1 MRIFEFYYLYL
12 STAFDYVLYA
22 LPALLV
28 TIWARLRNARACAE
42 GSRMLAASSV
52 NGSEAAVELLKAGGL
67 DRVAIEP
74 VEGELTNHYDPA
86 QMVLRLS
93 PAVYA
98 GGSLAAIGI
107 AAHEAGHAIQDAKRY
122 PGLVVRSVIVPLAA
136 IGSTVC
142 WLLVLAGLMIG
153 LAPLVLSGIVLFSLN
168 VALQIIN
175 LPVEFNASRR
185 AREMLRLTRVISAEE
200 EPVVAKVLEAAAWA
214 HVAAALVG
222 VLTLRFDLWPSRF
235 TTSPRP

>member
-1 MRIFEFYYLYL
+1 MRIFEFYHLYL

-22 LPALLV
+22 MPALLV
-28 TIWARLRNARACAE
+28 TIWAQLRNARSCAE
-42 GSRMLAASSV
+42 GSRIPAACGLS
-52 NGSEAAVELLKAGGL
+52 GSAAAVVLMKAGGRE
-67 DRVAIEP
+67 RVAIEP
-74 VEGELTNHYDPA
+74 VEGELNNHYDPA
-86 QMVLRLS
+86 QIVLRLS
-93 PAVYA
+93 RAVYA
-98 GGSLAAIGI
+98 GNSLAAIGI
-107 AAHEAGHAIQDAKRY
+107 AAHETGHAIQDAKRY
-122 PGLVVRSVIVPLAA
+122 PGLVVRSVIVPLAT

-175 LPVEFNASRR
+175 LPVEFNANRR
-185 AREMLRLTRVISAEE
+185 AREVLRLTRVISAEE
-200 EPVVAKVLEAAAWA
+200 EPVVGKVLEAAACT

-222 VLTLRFDLWPSRF
+222 VLTLRFYLWPSRI